1 MRFYDQPLAKL
12 ITTNIKREQL
22 FSFFSEI
29 GVGGAGGGAG
39 GEAEGGA
46 GGVRVRGGRRGG
58 RSRQRQVSNCILVNM
73 LRNNTQQTG

>member
-1 MRFYDQPLAKL
+1 MRFYDQALAKL
-12 ITTNIKREQL
+12 ITANIKREQL

-29 GVGGAGGGAG
+29 GVGGAG